1 MIFFLKFLIEETD
14 ILITGFICDCGDRQ
28 SSRSQHCSGKLELL
42 FLNKLDICVTSVFFQ
57 KDRDII
63 GTDMEK
69 FGYFFLCAGPEIIL
83 NIADHGNNRHQSGG
97 VTVFGQVILVDID
110 KFCDNKVK

>member
-14 ILITGFICDCGDRQ
+14 ILITGFICDGGDGQ
-28 SSRSQHCSGKLELL
+28 SRCSQHRGGELELL
-42 FLNKLDICVTSVFFQ
+42 LLNKLDICVTSVFLQ

-63 GTDMEK
+63 WADMEK
-69 FGYFFLCAGPEIIL
+69 FGYFFLRAGSKIIL

-97 VTVFGQVILVDID
+97 VTVFGQVILVNFD
-110 KFCDNKVK
+110 KFCIDKVK